1 MKNRTKQSPVSDEE
15 AGNRLID
22 HYQSQQISSD
32 RLHAMLDETQS
43 LRRSRVTS
51 FALAASLILFTL
63 GVLTHQNILASQ
75 RTDIVMR
82 EAALN
87 HSTKLQMDAE
97 ADSLEELQVKLHEL
111 PFEME
116 LPESGDFPRLAVLG
130 GRYCTINGHLAAHL
144 KLTDPETSKQYSL
157 FLTPTADT
165 LRSMEGDVAGLSG
178 VDVKLWHENDV
189 VYAFA
194 ADTGDGI

>member
-1 MKNRTKQSPVSDEE
+1 MENRTTQSPLSDED

-32 RLHAMLDETQS
+32 RLHAMLDESQT
-43 LRRSRVTS
+43 LHRSRVTS
-51 FALAASLILFTL
+51 FALAASMILFTL
-63 GVLTHQNILASQ
+63 GVLMHQNILASQ
-75 RTDIVMR
+75 RTEIVMR

-97 ADSLEELQVKLHEL
+97 AESLEELQVKLNEL
-111 PFEME
+111 PFDIA
-116 LPESGDFPRLAVLG
+116 LPEGEKFPKLAVLG

-144 KLTDPETSKQYSL
+144 KLADPETSKQYSL
-157 FLTPTADT
+157 FLTPSAES
-165 LRSMEGDVAGLSG
+165 LRSMKADVAELSG

-194 ADTGDGI
+194 MDTGDTL